1 MATYKEMYFHLF
13 TMTEYAMDALLAEEY
28 DLAYETLYAAQLDC
42 EEMYLENDD
51 PLITQIITFPLN
63 TPDDD

>member
-13 TMTEYAMDALLAEEY
+13 AMTEYAIDALLVDDY
-28 DLAYETLYAAQLDC
+28 KLAYDVLCTAQQEC

-51 PLITQIITFPLN
+51 PLITEIIPFPEN
-63 TPDDD
+63 PPKED

>member
-13 TMTEYAMDALLAEEY
+13 AMVEDAMSALLFDDY
-28 DLAYETLYAAQLDC
+28 SLAYEILYAAQLDC

-51 PLITQIITFPLN
+51 PLITEIIPFPGN
-63 TPDDD
+63 PPKNK